1 MILIVDL
8 SLSAT
13 LTMDSP
19 ATPTS
24 PHEKPNHIHESDR
37 LITSQALLGEQR
49 RIVIEHNGQRYLLRE
64 THAGKLILTK

>member
-1 MILIVDL
+1 
-8 SLSAT
+8 
-13 LTMDSP
+13 MDSP

-24 PHEKPNHIHESDR
+24 PHEKADHIHENDR
-37 LITSQALLGEQR
+37 HITSQALLGEQR

>member
-1 MILIVDL
+1 
-8 SLSAT
+8 
-13 LTMDSP
+13 MDSP
-19 ATPTS
+19 ATPTN

>member
-1 MILIVDL
+1 
-8 SLSAT
+8 
-13 LTMDSP
+13 MDSP

-24 PHEKPNHIHESDR
+24 PHEKPDHIHESDR
-37 LITSQALLGEQR
+37 HITSQALLGEQR

>member
-1 MILIVDL
+1 
-8 SLSAT
+8 
-13 LTMDSP
+13 MDSS

-24 PHEKPNHIHESDR
+24 PHVKPDQIHADDR
-37 LITSQALLGEQR
+37 HITSQALLGEQR

>member
-1 MILIVDL
+1 
-8 SLSAT
+8 
-13 LTMDSP
+13 MDSP